1 MVNLKK
7 RLRKK
12 LKKEE
17 IIKTLSLHWQRKI
30 NNEKA
35 FELIEAE
42 LIDYKNLEA
51 LPNKIKERIK
61 TRLRNAIEEMLQKN
75 LELNS
80 RYIKRV
86 KLFSIEEL
94 MEDAANENENLNH
107 LSIS

>member
-1 MVNLKK
+1 MKK

-12 LKKEE
+12 LRKEE

-30 NNEKA
+30 NNKQA
-35 FELIEAE
+35 FELIAAE
-42 LIDYKNLEA
+42 LIDHKNLEA
-51 LPNKIKERIK
+51 LSNKIKERIK
-61 TRLRNAIEEMLQKN
+61 TRLRNAVEEMLQKN

-94 MEDAANENENLNH
+94 MEDAVNENENLNH